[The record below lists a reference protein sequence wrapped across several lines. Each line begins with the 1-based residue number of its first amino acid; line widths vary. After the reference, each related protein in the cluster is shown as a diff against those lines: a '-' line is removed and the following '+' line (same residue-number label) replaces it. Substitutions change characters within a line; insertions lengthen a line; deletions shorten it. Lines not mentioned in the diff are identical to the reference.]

1 MYKTTDILSLGT
13 EYTVADRNG
22 NIIRTI
28 QVIPHTEILEA
39 ASGAYDPE
47 QHGTISE
54 YLEKSIATLTGFDG
68 IDPNKVLWHTTLD
81 EEIILSEIIEFAIH
95 NGYDKIILEHLDG
108 PDDMC

>member
-1 MYKTTDILSLGT
+1 MYKTTDVLSLGT

-22 NIIRTI
+22 NVIKTI

-39 ASGAYDPE
+39 AQGAFDLE
-47 QHGTISE
+47 KHGSITE
-54 YLEKSIATLTGFDG
+54 YLEKSIAAFTGFEG
-68 IDPNKVLWHTTLD
+68 INPSKVLWYSTLE
-81 EEIILSEIIEFAIH
+81 EEIVLSEIIEFAIH